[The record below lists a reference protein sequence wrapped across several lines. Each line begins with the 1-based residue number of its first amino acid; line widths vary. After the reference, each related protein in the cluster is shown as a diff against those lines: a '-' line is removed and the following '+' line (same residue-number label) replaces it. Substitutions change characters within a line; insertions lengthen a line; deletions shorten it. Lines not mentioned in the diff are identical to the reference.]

1 VSSGPTPA
9 GYYNAAV
16 VFGDQV
22 FVAGMTPKI
31 DDVLVASGRIGTT
44 VSVSKGSE
52 LAGIAARR
60 AIAAVEARCAGA
72 TDFVPLSLTVFVN
85 SGPDFTDHSAVA
97 DGASRVIAKWAD
109 GLLPVRAAVGVTSLP
124 GNAPVEV
131 SLVVGIA
138 SRGVA
143 G

>member
-1 VSSGPTPA
+1 MSTGPTPA
-9 GYYNAAV
+9 GDYNSAV

-31 DDVLVASGRIGTT
+31 DDVLVASGCVGTT

-60 AIAAVEARCAGA
+60 AIAAVEARCAAA
-72 TDFVPLSLTVFVN
+72 TDLVPLSLTVFVN
-85 SGPDFTDHSAVA
+85 SDPHFTDHSAVA
-97 DGASRVIAKWAD
+97 DGASRVIAEWA
-109 GLLPVRAAVGVTSLP
+109 GGRLPARAAVGVNSLP

-138 SRGVA
+138 PRGVD